1 MRMNM
6 SDFATFFAVA
16 RNQSFRAAGDELGL
30 SSSAI
35 SHSIKTLEQRLKIR
49 LFNRT
54 TRSVSLTEA
63 GSNLYERLRPAF
75 DEIQIMLD
83 EMNDFRLT
91 PTGTLKIN
99 AARVAARI
107 FLMSLL
113 VGFTREYPDIKVE
126 LTTDDSLVDIV
137 QQGFDTGVR
146 LSCIVEKDMI
156 SVAIGPPVKLCVAAT
171 PEYFARY
178 GKPRHPHDLLNHQ
191 CVVFRYPSGKP
202 FHWQFAKELEIAVAG
217 NIILDDVDAEL
228 EAVLMGAGIGYL
240 LYEQIKEYLDTGR
253 LECVLEVLEHRA
265 SRLPDLLSKPPVYV
279 LRLARISRLC
289 KNGSDLPESASPTTI
304 IIYYSLYAPAAG
316 ISVLILPA
324 QTALQHSAPTGRST
338 LQ

>member
-137 QQGFDTGVR
+137 QQGFDAGVR

-178 GKPRHPHDLLNHQ
+178 G
-191 CVVFRYPSGKP
+191 
-202 FHWQFAKELEIAVAG
+202 
-217 NIILDDVDAEL
+217 EL

-253 LECVLEVLEHRA
+253 LECVLEDWSTER
-265 SRLPDLLSKPPVYV
+265 P
-279 LRLARISRLC
+279 
-289 KNGSDLPESASPTTI
+289 GFQ
-304 IIYYSLYAPAAG
+304 IYYPNRQYMSCGLRAFLDY
-316 ISVLILPA
+316 VK
-324 QTALQHSAPTGRST
+324 TGQICQSQRHRP
-338 LQ
+338 Q

>member
-63 GSNLYERLRPAF
+63 GSNLYEQLRPAF

-107 FLMSLL
+107 FLMPLL

-126 LTTDDSLVDIV
+126 LTTDDTLVDIV
-137 QQGFDTGVR
+137 QQGFDAGVR
-146 LSCIVEKDMI
+146 LSGIVEKDMI

-228 EAVLMGAGIGYL
+228 EAVLMGIRDRHKRRCNIQRQLEGPLCSEGFHFR
-240 LYEQIKEYLDTGR
+240 EDPRQTGKGGKGKTPNPDGHCQR
-253 LECVLEVLEHRA
+253 LITNK
-265 SRLPDLLSKPPVYV
+265 DIFWFIF
-279 LRLARISRLC
+279 LRQANDC
-289 KNGSDLPESASPTTI
+289 NKCNKYP
-304 IIYYSLYAPAAG
+304 
-316 ISVLILPA
+316 
-324 QTALQHSAPTGRST
+324 
-338 LQ
+338 

>member
-1 MRMNM
+1 
-6 SDFATFFAVA
+6 
-16 RNQSFRAAGDELGL
+16 
-30 SSSAI
+30 
-35 SHSIKTLEQRLKIR
+35 LKIR

-107 FLMSLL
+107 FLMPLL

-126 LTTDDSLVDIV
+126 LTTDDSLIDIV
-137 QQGFDTGVR
+137 QQGFDAGVR
-146 LSCIVEKDMI
+146 LSGIVEKDMI

-253 LECVLEVLEHRA
+253 LECVLEDWITERPGFQVYYPNRQYMSCGLRAFLDYVKTGQICQSQRHR
-265 SRLPDLLSKPPVYV
+265 P
-279 LRLARISRLC
+279 
-289 KNGSDLPESASPTTI
+289 
-304 IIYYSLYAPAAG
+304 
-316 ISVLILPA
+316 
-324 QTALQHSAPTGRST
+324 Q
-338 LQ
+338 